1 MRQDGVVLPVK
12 NSCVIELR
20 GKLSSSST
28 HITNSCSGIV
38 IDATRGLIITT
49 ASIFHPFLEGK
60 HHNVLKRTL
69 SLDHRWFRHVHV
81 NVTVEADHGHKH
93 KDILK
98 HDDDSNLVDGDSIDR
113 RTEQHTGEILQMCK
127 VPSFATQLS
136 RLFSSSD
143 GWRITDK
150 NLTNTKESSRET
162 PHEDS
167 LQILASFVLIK
178 LKNWRERRQKLA
190 ASRHLNIGDTLYAV
204 ATPFGAMSL
213 AVFMNSVSKGVVS
226 NVAESL
232 FVTDARSVPGC
243 EGGALYTGTY
253 PHRSVNPSK
262 RVNTEKT
269 CENIL
274 AKFLIW

>member
-12 NSCVIELR
+12 NSCVVELR

-28 HITNSCSGIV
+28 DITNSCSGIV
-38 IDATRGLIITT
+38 IDATRGLVVTT
-49 ASIFHPFLEGK
+49 ASVFHPFLEGK
-60 HHNVLKRTL
+60 HRNVLKRTL

-81 NVTVEADHGHKH
+81 NVTVEADHGNKH

-113 RTEQHTGEILQMCK
+113 RTEQYEGEILHMCK

-150 NLTNTKESSRET
+150 NLTNTKET
-162 PHEDS
+162 PHDDS

-178 LKNWRERRQKLA
+178 LKTWRERRQNLA
-190 ASRHLNIGDTLYAV
+190 VSRHLDVGDTLYAV

-232 FVTDARSVPGC
+232 LVTDARSVPGC

-253 PHRSVNPSK
+253 PHRSVNHSK
-262 RVNTEKT
+262 
-269 CENIL
+269 
-274 AKFLIW
+274 